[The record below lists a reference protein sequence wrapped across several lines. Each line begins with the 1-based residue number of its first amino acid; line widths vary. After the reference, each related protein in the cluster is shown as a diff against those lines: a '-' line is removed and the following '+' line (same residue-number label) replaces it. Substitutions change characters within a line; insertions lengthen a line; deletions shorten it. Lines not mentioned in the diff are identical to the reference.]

1 MTRRSDFEFFW
12 PSLQI
17 LAIRASKRAADGAKF
32 LDRKLPGWWKRVDLD
47 ALDQLDPDRCIFAQV
62 LPKPRRGQPIA
73 FVRAIRRFRL
83 DAETIWRCG
92 FVVASD
98 RDWKVLNAAWRAEVE
113 KRRGR

>member
-1 MTRRSDFEFFW
+1 MIRRSDFEFLW

-17 LAIRASKRAADGAKF
+17 LAIRAAERAAAGAKF

-47 ALDQLDPDRCIFAQV
+47 SLDEIDPDRCIFAQV
-62 LPKPRRGQPIA
+62 LPKPRGSQPIA

-92 FVVASD
+92 FVVASNRD
-98 RDWKVLNAAWRAEVE
+98 RKALNAAWRAEVE

>member
-1 MTRRSDFEFFW
+1 MTRRSDFDFYW
-12 PSLQI
+12 PSLPSPS
-17 LAIRASKRAADGAKF
+17 IRAAKRAADGAKF

-47 ALDQLDPDRCIFAQV
+47 VLDQLDPDNCIFAQV
-62 LPKPRRGQPIA
+62 LPKPPGRQPIA

-92 FVVASD
+92 FVVASNRD
-98 RDWKVLNAAWRAEVE
+98 RKALNAAWQAEVK